1 MELTDKTR
9 LGAGRLAWMQERMLA
24 ALEARFELERCVKR
38 LDDAFSPPVTAL
50 EDPRHAPALRGSG
63 IGGRQIDPGDLEQG
77 DLVVG
82 GIHVAL
88 DRGCKTRQQRRP
100 QHRLIRR
107 KRLGQ
112 PNRVDERFQEVHR
125 LLVWGRSGLRGF
137 GVFFGLGRL
146 LRSWLAQH
154 LH

>member
-1 MELTDKTR
+1 
-9 LGAGRLAWMQERMLA
+9 MLA

-112 PNRVDERFQEVHR
+112 PNRVRLRVVRNETRGVGLRETGADQR
-125 LLVWGRSGLRGF
+125 LLDEPAQPL
-137 GVFFGLGRL
+137 L
-146 LRSWLAQH
+146 LR
-154 LH
+154 